1 MQNHT
6 SFVVEQNPVMHEEIK
21 CSLHCILLQRHYNFA
36 AAQLSELQRNASETL
51 TKSTLQ
57 FLKDSVWLKFGY
69 VNPDDFEIQNQFLPI
84 KGRGGVLD

>member
-36 AAQLSELQRNASETL
+36 AAPQLSELQRNASETL

-57 FLKDSVWLKFGY
+57 FLKDSVWLIEFHVK
-69 VNPDDFEIQNQFLPI
+69 IQNQFLPI

>member
-57 FLKDSVWLKFGY
+57 FLKDSVWLMILKCRHTLK
-69 VNPDDFEIQNQFLPI
+69 IQNQFLPI

>member
-57 FLKDSVWLKFGY
+57 FLKDSVWLIESRKFH
-69 VNPDDFEIQNQFLPI
+69 VKIQNQFLPI